1 MLGILIT
8 IVIVVLIAYMV
19 LCESKYLFS
28 KPSGCRRCG
37 RAGCRGC
44 WQGKCKGCG
53 RGECRG
59 CGRNTWPNALDSAKT
74 AFNTAVSKV
83 KEEARALQNMMQA
96 DSAKTAFNTAVSKVE
111 EEARA
116 LQRMMTTTP
125 ITPVIGAHASENTIN
140 EYLPFSEFKG
150 LSVADYTPSDIIEG
164 PSPPKDADPRVM
176 NPSLAAAPVQFSDPS
191 VFGAFGV
198 TDNSNPAFGK
208 EHAKT
213 DAMIASDRTLEGFEG
228 YDANGAMLVMDGK
241 IVKKPCQLPSYQLKD
256 FKHHTVLPMRSIHS
270 PPPRVEDLV
279 EADMFDGLQGYPIN
293 EKGDLLT
300 PPGCAT
306 PGSEWASIMYG
317 YKNNDE

>member
-8 IVIVVLIAYMV
+8 LVIAAMIGYMV

-28 KPSGCRRCG
+28 KPSGCTRCG
-37 RAGCRGC
+37 RGGCRGC
-44 WQGKCKGCG
+44 WKGKCNGCG
-53 RGECRG
+53 RKECRG
-59 CGRNTWPNALDSAKT
+59 CGGYTWPDALDSAKT
-74 AFNTAVSKV
+74 AFSTAVSKV
-83 KEEARALQNMMQA
+83 KEEAR
-96 DSAKTAFNTAVSKVE
+96 T
-111 EEARA
+111 
-116 LQRMMTTTP
+116 LQRMMLTD
-125 ITPVIGAHASENTIN
+125 TPVTKDSAPAEYRNPVTGAHASENTID
-140 EYLPFSEFKG
+140 EYLPFAEFKRLPAG
-150 LSVADYTPSDIIEG
+150 EYTQTDIIEG

-198 TDNSNPAFGK
+198 TDNSNPAFNQT
-208 EHAKT
+208 HVKT
-213 DAMIASDRTLEGFEG
+213 DAAIASDRTLEGFEG

-241 IVKKPCQLPSYQLKD
+241 IVEKPCQLPSYQLKD
-256 FKHHTVLPMRSIHS
+256 FKHHTVLPMRSLHS

-317 YKNNDE
+317 YCKDPKSCKTTVLLK